1 MVGEPRILV
10 VDGYKKPAR
19 EELAAG
25 GATPAGP
32 LYAAMLT
39 RCHPGCT
46 VDVVY
51 PADPDSSLPHG
62 AGLNHYD
69 GIAWTGSSLTAYR
82 DEPAVRV
89 QIEFAR
95 AAFEAGLPSF
105 GSCWAAQIGVAAAGG
120 RCAANP
126 RGREM
131 GIARK
136 IALTP
141 EGRAH
146 PLFFGKASVFDA
158 FISHEDEI
166 THLPPGAIN
175 LASNAFTRVQA
186 VSVVHR
192 GGTLWA
198 LQYHPEY
205 DLHELGPCTR
215 MNEDVRLADPGF
227 ERVHA
232 GAGSVGSP
240 DLRGT
245 LWALQ
250 YHPEYDLHELAR
262 LTWCRIDKLV
272 GLGFFQDREAAEA
285 YVDRLEALH
294 QDPSRR
300 DIAWLLGIDA
310 DVMNEDVRLAEVR
323 NWLQHLVL
331 PNMRR

>member
-10 VDGYKKPAR
+10 VDGYKRHAR

-32 LYAAMLT
+32 LYAAMLA
-39 RCHPGCT
+39 RCHPGCE

-51 PADPDSSLPHG
+51 PADPGGTLPHG
-62 AGLNHYD
+62 AGLRHYD
-69 GIAWTGSSLTAYR
+69 GIAWTGSSLTVYQ

-89 QIEFAR
+89 QIDFAR
-95 AAFEAGLPSF
+95 AAFEAGLPGF

-126 RGREM
+126 HGREM

-136 IALTP
+136 ISLTP

-146 PLFFGKASVFDA
+146 PLYIGKASVFDA

-166 THLPPGAIN
+166 THLPPGALT
-175 LASNAFTRVQA
+175 LASNAFTQVQA

-192 GGTLWA
+192 G
-198 LQYHPEY
+198 
-205 DLHELGPCTR
+205 
-215 MNEDVRLADPGF
+215 
-227 ERVHA
+227 
-232 GAGSVGSP
+232 
-240 DLRGT
+240 GT

-285 YVDRLEALH
+285 YVGLLEALH